1 MNTSELQMIEQQI
14 AELQAQKKSILDT
27 QRKDALREARKAIQ
41 DFEFTA
47 AELGLT
53 GNKTKAKREAKYRNP
68 NNPSETWA
76 GGARPKWLAA
86 YLKNGGNIED
96 CRIQN

>member
-1 MNTSELQMIEQQI
+1 MDYNELQSIEQKI
-14 AELQAQKKSILDT
+14 AELQAQKKSIIDS
-27 QRKDALREARKAIQ
+27 QRKDALKDVKRIIQ

-53 GNKTKAKREAKYRNP
+53 GNRMKTKREPMYRNP

-76 GGARPKWLAA
+76 GGARPKWLVS
-86 YLKNGGNIED
+86 YLENGGNIED